1 MLNEGRSPAAHRD
14 IQHSELNKMKETTAI
29 GLMSGSS
36 LDGLDIALVKFN
48 EDGERYHFQIL
59 AAETLPYPE
68 YWTQQLSE
76 AFHKQP
82 QDLVQLDKD
91 YGKYL
96 GEQVLAFAKKRNV
109 QPDFVASHGHTIFH
123 KPEQHYTLQIGDGE
137 ALAKACGFTVIND
150 FRSEDVSKGGQ
161 GAPLVPIGDELLF
174 GDYEIC
180 LNIGGIANVSYDEDG
195 KRIAYDL
202 CIANQAL
209 NYLAQMK
216 GLPYDRGGQLARS
229 EEIDMDLLKKL
240 NRHPFYGQLPPKSL
254 GREFFEANQKE
265 LLDDCGTAGRETTG
279 LQHLSVEDML
289 ATFVEHIALQI
300 ALGVSHLPKGKIL
313 VTGGGARNQFLM
325 ERLQARTSH
334 EVIIPDK
341 MTIDYKEALVF
352 AFLGLLRMEGKT
364 NVLSSVTGAE
374 SDSCSGRIWK
384 P

>member
-1 MLNEGRSPAAHRD
+1 MQNA
-14 IQHSELNKMKETTAI
+14 ELVI

-48 EDGERYHFQIL
+48 EDGERYNFQIL
-59 AAETLPYPE
+59 QAETLPYPD
-68 YWTQQLSE
+68 YWTKQLSE

-82 QDLVQLDKD
+82 EGLVQLDKD

-96 GEQVLAFAKKRNV
+96 GEQVLAFSMKHNV

-123 KPEQHYTLQIGDGE
+123 KPEQHYTLQIGDGQE
-137 ALAKACGFTVIND
+137 LANACGFTVIND

-161 GAPLVPIGDELLF
+161 GAPLVPIGDKLLF
-174 GDYEIC
+174 GNYEIC

-195 KRIAYDL
+195 QRIAYDL

-216 GLPYDRGGQLARS
+216 GLPYDRDGQLARS
-229 EEIDMDLLKKL
+229 GEVDIDLLKKL
-240 NRHPFYGQLPPKSL
+240 NRHSFYGQFPPKSL

-265 LLDDCGTAGRETTG
+265 LLKD
-279 LQHLSVEDML
+279 LSIEDML

-334 EVIIPDK
+334 EVVIPDK
-341 MTIDYKEALVF
+341 MIIDYKEALVF

-364 NVLSSVTGAE
+364 NVLASVTGAE
-374 SDSCSGRIWK
+374 SDSCSGRIWG
-384 P
+384 

>member
-1 MLNEGRSPAAHRD
+1 
-14 IQHSELNKMKETTAI
+14 MKTATAI
-29 GLMSGSS
+29 GMMSGSS
-36 LDGLDIALVKFN
+36 LDGLDIALVRFQ
-48 EDGERYHFQIL
+48 EDDGKYGFQIL

-68 YWTQQLSE
+68 SWTQQLSE

-82 QDLVQLDKD
+82 EDLVQLDKD

-96 GEQVLAFAKKRNV
+96 GEQVLAFAKN
-109 QPDFVASHGHTIFH
+109 QNATPDFVASHGHTIFH
-123 KPEQHYTLQIGDGE
+123 KPEQHYTLQIGDGHE
-137 ALAKACGFTVIND
+137 LAKACGFTVIND
-150 FRSEDVSKGGQ
+150 FRTEDVSKGGQ
-161 GAPLVPIGDELLF
+161 GAPLVPIGDKLLF

-180 LNIGGIANVSYDEDG
+180 LNIGGIANVSYDEG
-195 KRIAYDL
+195 GQRIAYDL

-209 NYLAQMK
+209 NYLAQLK
-216 GLPYDRGGQLARS
+216 GLPYDCDGQLARS
-229 EEIDMDLLKKL
+229 GEVDMDLLKRL

-254 GREFFEANQKE
+254 GREFFEANQKDM
-265 LLDDCGTAGRETTG
+265 LKD
-279 LQHLSVEDML
+279 LSIEDML

-313 VTGGGARNQFLM
+313 VTGGGARNKFLM

-334 EVIIPDK
+334 EVVIPDK

-352 AFLGLLRMEGKT
+352 AFLGFLRMEGKT

-384 P
+384 YNG

>member
-1 MLNEGRSPAAHRD
+1 
-14 IQHSELNKMKETTAI
+14 MKNATAI

-36 LDGLDIALVKFN
+36 LDGLDIALVHFQEENGK
-48 EDGERYHFQIL
+48 YSFQIL

-68 YWTQQLSE
+68 HWTQQLSE
-76 AFHKQP
+76 AFHKKP
-82 QDLVQLDKD
+82 EDLVQLDKD

-96 GEQVLAFAKKRNV
+96 GEQVLTFSQKHNAT
-109 QPDFVASHGHTIFH
+109 PDFVASHGHTIFH
-123 KPEQHYTLQIGDGE
+123 RPEEHYTLQIGDGQE
-137 ALAKACGFTVIND
+137 LAKACGFTVIND

-161 GAPLVPIGDELLF
+161 GAPLVPIGDKLLF

-216 GLPYDRGGQLARS
+216 GFPYDRDGQLARS
-229 EEIDMDLLKKL
+229 GEVDMDLLKKL

-254 GREFFEANQKE
+254 GREFFEANQKD
-265 LLDDCGTAGRETTG
+265 LFDCGTAGRETTG
-279 LQHLSVEDML
+279 LPVLSVPNLL

-313 VTGGGARNQFLM
+313 VTGGGARNKFLM
-325 ERLQARTSH
+325 ERLQARSSH
-334 EVIIPDK
+334 EVVIPDK
-341 MTIDYKEALVF
+341 TIIDYKEALVF

-364 NVLSSVTGAE
+364 NVLASVTGAE
-374 SDSCSGRIWK
+374 SDSCSGRIWR
-384 P
+384 

>member
-1 MLNEGRSPAAHRD
+1 
-14 IQHSELNKMKETTAI
+14 MKETTAI

-36 LDGLDIALVKFN
+36 LDGLDIAFVRFQEEN
-48 EDGERYHFQIL
+48 GSYAFQIM

-76 AFHKQP
+76 AFQKQP
-82 QDLVQLDKD
+82 EDLVQLDKD
-91 YGKYL
+91 YGRYL
-96 GEQVLAFAKKRNV
+96 GEQVLAFAKKHNAT
-109 QPDFVASHGHTIFH
+109 PDFVASHGHTIFH
-123 KPEQHYTLQIGDGE
+123 KPEQHYTLQIGDGQE
-137 ALAKACGFTVIND
+137 LSKACGFTVIND

-161 GAPLVPIGDELLF
+161 GAPLVPIGDKLLF

-216 GLPYDRGGQLARS
+216 GLPYDQDGQLARS
-229 EEIDMDLLKKL
+229 GEVDMDLLKRL

-254 GREFFEANQKE
+254 GREFFEANQKD
-265 LLDDCGTAGRETTG
+265 LLKD
-279 LQHLSVEDML
+279 LSVEDML
-289 ATFVEHIALQI
+289 TTFVEHIALQI

-313 VTGGGARNQFLM
+313 VTGGGARNKFLM

-341 MTIDYKEALVF
+341 MIIDYKEALVF
-352 AFLGLLRMEGKT
+352 AFLGLLKMEGKT
-364 NVLSSVTGAE
+364 NVLASVTGAV

-384 P
+384 YNG